1 MGDLQEASWVR
12 HAWAPAP
19 ALRFAAP
26 TLVTRCEHV
35 MNARLRADVLK
46 IRRVR
51 LKTSDFFFHGRCS
64 FPHPRWGSRGI
75 RGRRKHPSLGSW
87 VARGRGRAL
96 TLIKRQLFARRARGL
111 SRTLGSLTSPG
122 KESDGGSSH
131 KTGTR
136 DTRLDIAGLLRA
148 DHAAGMMR
156 ALQVSPRQRDSSH
169 LCGTEPLLPPCPGG
183 GGDRVLERG
192 LAHWGRAQC
201 WGRGTHAPIQ
211 QADRFASSLPAHFF
225 EKPSLQP
232 DHSWKIF
239 LSLFSLLI
247 VGS

>member
-1 MGDLQEASWVR
+1 M
-12 HAWAPAP
+12 
-19 ALRFAAP
+19 
-26 TLVTRCEHV
+26 
-35 MNARLRADVLK
+35 
-46 IRRVR
+46 
-51 LKTSDFFFHGRCS
+51 
-64 FPHPRWGSRGI
+64 
-75 RGRRKHPSLGSW
+75 
-87 VARGRGRAL
+87 ARGRGRAL

-201 WGRGTHAPIQ
+201 WARGGPRPDPAGRQVRELLAC
-211 QADRFASSLPAHFF
+211 AL
-225 EKPSLQP
+225 L
-232 DHSWKIF
+232 WKA
-239 LSLFSLLI
+239 LAAARSLLENLHI
-247 VGS
+247 PFLTSYPRFLKICQP